1 MLATQ
6 LKYDLL
12 MFTRELFYLLFIV
25 VVPPVTYIF
34 MGQLYGDFTYAGNL
48 SYGQV
53 YTPSFILLITFSVIF
68 FTFGFEQVMQRV
80 TGVQKRIQL
89 TPMPKNILLFSSIL
103 KSIILTSTGFFLIY
117 MIGIIAYDVKFHLF
131 NLMSSYAFFVLLNAA
146 LLIISSAIYSL
157 FTNVNSALV
166 FSIIIF
172 QVVMVTGGFT
182 APVEMMPKF
191 VQILS
196 EMNPVYLMNQL
207 FIDVWNGQ
215 LLFDKSTWIST
226 SYVVS
231 LVIIALFFLRL
242 RDKKAV

>member
-1 MLATQ
+1 MLTTQ

-34 MGQLYGDFTYAGNL
+34 MGLLYGDFTYSGNL

-53 YTPSFILLITFSVIF
+53 YTPSFILLITFGVIF
-68 FTFGFEQVMQRV
+68 FSFGFEQVMQRI
-80 TGVQKRIQL
+80 TGIRKRIQL
-89 TPMPKNILLFSSIL
+89 TPVPKSILLFSSIL
-103 KSIILTSTGFFLIY
+103 KSIILTSVGFFLIY
-117 MIGIIAYDVKFHLF
+117 IIGLFAFDLKFQLL
-131 NLMSSYAFFVLLNAA
+131 NLIGSYGFFILLNAT

-157 FTNVNSALV
+157 FKNVNSALI

-172 QVVMVTGGFT
+172 QVVMITGGF
-182 APVEMMPKF
+182 AIPIEMMPKF
-191 VQILS
+191 VQVLA

-215 LLFDKSTWIST
+215 LLFDKNTWMSTGYII
-226 SYVVS
+226 S
-231 LVIIALFFLRL
+231 LVIIALVFLRF
-242 RDKKAV
+242 KGKSAE